1 MLIFREKNYNL
12 VWTKSHFM
20 ILFTILTTLSS
31 LLAVIVAMGAIY
43 YSNKNNQKQILVGK
57 YEELFETVI
66 QLASYHDIFIN
77 LSFQADMFK
86 DPSIR
91 GRKIVTIEQY
101 NAYRDKH
108 LPPNEVEQIRTY
120 LSKLEVL
127 RKCYTKKSLYEKCEE
142 YNSLMF
148 AFFMYTVYPIS
159 AGPEI
164 HYDQLPQ
171 RVQFLIGLEGFKK
184 EIIAQIEAL

>member
-1 MLIFREKNYNL
+1 
-12 VWTKSHFM
+12 M
-20 ILFTILTTLSS
+20 ILFNILTTLSS
-31 LLAVIVAMGAIY
+31 LLAVIVAMRAIY
-43 YSNKNNQKQILVGK
+43 VTNRNNKQQILVGK
-57 YEELFETVI
+57 YEELFEVAI

-77 LSFQADMFK
+77 LSFQVMIFK
-86 DPSIR
+86 TPDIR
-91 GRKIVTIEQY
+91 GRKITTIEQY
-101 NAYRDKH
+101 NTYRDTH

-120 LSKLEVL
+120 LSRLEVL

-159 AGPEI
+159 ASPEI

-184 EIIAQIEAL
+184 EIIAQIELL